1 MEHFKRK
8 LNNEAICGIY
18 EIINLI
24 NNKVYIGK
32 SIDIERRWNQHKY
45 GKTKLVI
52 SNSINKYGLDNF
64 NFNILEEINL
74 NNLDKLTLEKKL
86 VDLEQKWMDIKK
98 SYLKEYGYNIN
109 KTSKPNTTP
118 KRNDDFSK
126 KISKIKI
133 DMNHGGQMVIQYD
146 MNGNKIK
153 EWKSAAEIERKLNI
167 LSENISGVCLKKQK
181 SAGGFI
187 WRKQN
192 DILTKDEIKDINT
205 LERNRKKII
214 KQSLNGEEVEIFN
227 SLIDAAKSVNSKYSS
242 AIVHVCKGRHK
253 SYRGYK
259 WMYVNE

>member
-8 LNNEAICGIY
+8 LNNKPICGIY
-18 EIINLI
+18 EIINVI

-64 NFNILEEINL
+64 KFNILEEVDL

-86 VDLEQKWMDIKK
+86 INLEQKWMDIRK
-98 SYLKEYGYNIN
+98 SYLKENGYNIS
-109 KTSKPNTTP
+109 KTSKPNLTP
-118 KRNDDFSK
+118 TRNDDFAK

-187 WRKQN
+187 WRKN
-192 DILTKDEIKDINT
+192 DDILTKEEIQNINT
-205 LERNRKKII
+205 LNRNRKKII
-214 KQSLNGEEVEIFN
+214 RISIDEKEVKYFN
-227 SLIDAAKSVNSKYSS
+227 SISDAAESVNSKYTS

-253 SYRGYK
+253 TYKGYK
-259 WMYVNE
+259 WLYE